1 MLKESV
7 FMNKK
12 ALKVI
17 SMGATVVGAIVSV
30 AGAIAG
36 TKLQDLEL
44 AEKVA
49 EAVEK
54 LKVD

>member
-1 MLKESV
+1 
-7 FMNKK
+7 MNKK
-12 ALKVI
+12 TLKVI

-30 AGAIAG
+30 AGAVAG
-36 TKLQDLEL
+36 AKLQDLEL

>member
-1 MLKESV
+1 
-7 FMNKK
+7 MNKK
-12 ALKVI
+12 ALKIV

-36 TKLQDLEL
+36 AKLQDLEI

-54 LKVD
+54 ISK